1 MEDKIIKQISLFAE
15 NKPGRLANVAGK
27 LKSAGI
33 NIRAF
38 TIAESGDFGI
48 IRMVVDKSDYAHS
61 VLHDAGFT
69 VSETSVLGI
78 EMEDVPGSMSRIA
91 EIFGKA
97 KINIDYAYAF
107 VTREQKALL
116 IVRVNDIEKA
126 IETLPD
132 KQKLV
137 FHLRYYDEMP
147 YEQIAEITNTS
158 VGSLK
163 ASYHH
168 EGA

>member
-1 MEDKIIKQISLFAE
+1 MKNNNKQYQDKGAGMEDKTIKQISLFAE
-15 NKPGRLANVAGK
+15 NKPGRLANIADK

-48 IRMVVDKSDYAHS
+48 IRMVVDRSDYAHS

-69 VSETSVLGI
+69 VSETTVLGI

-91 EIFGKA
+91 EVFGKV

-107 VTREQKALL
+107 VTKDQNALL

-126 IETLPD
+126 IKTLEEEGI
-132 KQKLV
+132 KLISMKE
-137 FHLRYYDEMP
+137 LEK
-147 YEQIAEITNTS
+147 I
-158 VGSLK
+158 
-163 ASYHH
+163 
-168 EGA
+168 

>member
-1 MEDKIIKQISLFAE
+1 MDDKIIKQISLFAE
-15 NKPGRLANVAGK
+15 NKPGRLANVADK

-48 IRMVVDKSDYAHS
+48 IRMVVDNTDYAYN
-61 VLHDAGFT
+61 VLHNAGFT

-97 KINIDYAYAF
+97 GVNIDYAYAF
-107 VTREQKALL
+107 VTRNQKALL
-116 IVRVNDIEKA
+116 IVRVNEIERA
-126 IETLPD
+126 IKILAED
-132 KQKLV
+132 NVKLMGMKE
-137 FHLRYYDEMP
+137 LEN
-147 YEQIAEITNTS
+147 I
-158 VGSLK
+158 
-163 ASYHH
+163 
-168 EGA
+168 